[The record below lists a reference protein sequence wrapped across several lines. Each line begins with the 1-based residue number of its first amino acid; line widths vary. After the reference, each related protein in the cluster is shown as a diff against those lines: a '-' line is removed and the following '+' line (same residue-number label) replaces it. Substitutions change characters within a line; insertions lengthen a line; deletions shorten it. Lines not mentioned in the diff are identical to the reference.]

1 MTLLRIEFSFDHR
14 LDEAF
19 QIDIKKSQILLDE
32 GLHQHVLDFITP
44 VRRAAEDSYRTGRRK
59 ITHENAA
66 GAHDVSNRNI
76 ASKSDVINQP
86 TVTGTDAAQ
95 GEVTLSNT
103 QGTVRLKLKV
113 SSAASPTD
121 IFVQTVE
128 SIEDGLL
135 WKPALIQDG
144 DGKQHLG
151 VQINT
156 GHPYY
161 AKVYLPNLSEGVTI
175 QGMDALLW
183 GLCIAELNCVNDANK
198 RMFEDVRF
206 EVSRNLKRLVE
217 DLPDAALDE

>member
-1 MTLLRIEFSFDHR
+1 M
-14 LDEAF
+14 
-19 QIDIKKSQILLDE
+19 
-32 GLHQHVLDFITP
+32 
-44 VRRAAEDSYRTGRRK
+44 
-59 ITHENAA
+59 
-66 GAHDVSNRNI
+66 
-76 ASKSDVINQP
+76 
-86 TVTGTDAAQ
+86 TGTDEAK
-95 GEVTLSNT
+95 GEVTLSNP

-113 SSAASPTD
+113 SPAASPAE

-135 WKPALIQDG
+135 WKPALIQGD

-161 AKVYLPNLSEGVTI
+161 AKVYLPNLSEGVTV

-183 GLCIAELNCVNDANK
+183 GLCIAELKCVSDGNK
-198 RMFEDVRF
+198 RMFEDLRF

-217 DLPDAALDE
+217 DLPDAKIEE